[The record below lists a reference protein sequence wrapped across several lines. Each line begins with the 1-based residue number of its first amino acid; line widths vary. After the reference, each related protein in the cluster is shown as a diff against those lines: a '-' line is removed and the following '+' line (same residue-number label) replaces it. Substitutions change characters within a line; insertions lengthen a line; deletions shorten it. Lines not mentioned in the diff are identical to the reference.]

1 MTKKSGN
8 ITGQAFDPSVKTQI
22 ETRQRKLG
30 KLNRSID
37 EIVGYNSSTSFL
49 RLASS
54 INLDKKALTENGNSI
69 EKLPFLT
76 GVTDVHQYLGA
87 GLAKKCVLFG
97 GVVSVEESPSYRFG
111 NINSP
116 GNQIGNTL
124 IPTMPS
130 GIASPDLATGKV
142 PTFNNGAYGWGGL
155 ESGYRPIP
163 AIESAE
169 VSFYNRGA
177 LAKATIKLKANSIEQ
192 LQILDVLY
200 FRVGYTMLLEWGH
213 TAYFDNNGTL
223 TFFKD
228 FATEPFRSFFN
239 NNESIVVDQ
248 NEMIASIQRERAKH
262 SYNYDAMIG
271 KVTNFSWSYNN
282 SGYDIEIKLV
292 GLGDIVESLKINKG
306 SGGINEL
313 KDIVKTSKD
322 KFVTAET
329 AASTSAT
336 TLSTLV
342 TEASKFL
349 NLGADTGYI
358 NYLTG
363 KNLPEFKYDTP
374 TQNAEYLNILQA
386 AVNSFNNDTILQ
398 SIASGE
404 GYQSWSQQSTALA
417 NGSGTYVDTLR
428 KFVGN
433 EPFDPFASTSP
444 DASYDNFLNGQ
455 SKIKSLLN
463 YGSNIEVYGLALNL
477 YITKLKS
484 AIASASSAT
493 SRLAAAT
500 KGVEQARIISANT
513 ILQNYNRCSIT
524 RWMYDSVYKISNISD
539 VETALAA
546 YSVGITKPF
555 IRIPFKQNSDGAG
568 TFAFDQNYIKI
579 GVLFNYIKSELLV
592 YDKTKTNSPYTITR
606 GSTGTV
612 LGVPFINMDI
622 DSSNTYCLSFPGQMS
637 ADPNICVIPFRYFES
652 PDDLKDIK
660 AAAQAGKYPTLNL
673 LANTLTKQECF
684 APNGYL
690 VENNPYLGH
699 PLDIYL
705 NINFITQCLVEN
717 SDRDGRTSLIAFLQ
731 AILTGVNEAIGGV
744 NKMQINYDAETN
756 NLRIIE
762 ENPLQYRTV
771 KKGDEISTFNV
782 YGLTQNPNPI
792 YNTQGTTTNFI
803 DGDLLWGSFINN
815 VNFTV
820 NIPPNMAAMATI
832 SAQASGN
839 IVGEN
844 ATAIA
849 KLNKGL
855 TDRVITQK
863 LDPNMLEGSATAG
876 SETDPNTIFGQN
888 LSTQKTLKNSIYSDK
903 YLLDED
909 LTSGLT
915 DINKDI
921 AAFVV
926 GYEALA
932 DRMPAPFFLP
942 FNLSLDM
949 HGLSG
954 MRNYER
960 FAITENLLPPTYSVR
975 EIKSSSGSILKQ
987 GIIDFLIKGISHSVT
1002 TNKWVTKLESI
1013 TVRSER
1019 SEEQQALTPG
1029 QATTE
1034 VNIDKAPTPSPPAP
1048 TPKGNRGKT
1057 K

>member
-8 ITGQAFDPSVKTQI
+8 ITGQAFDPSVKAQI

-49 RLASS
+49 RLASY
-54 INLDKKALTENGNSI
+54 INLNEDALTENKTGI

-76 GVTDVHQYLGA
+76 GVTDVKQYLGA

-97 GVVSVEESPSYRFG
+97 GVVSVEEKTYTSEG
-111 NINSP
+111 NE
-116 GNQIGNTL
+116 IGNTF

-130 GIASPDLATGKV
+130 GLASPDLATGKV

-163 AIESAE
+163 AIESADI
-169 VSFYNRGA
+169 SFYNRGA

-213 TAYFDNNGTL
+213 TTYFDNNGTL

-248 NEMIASIQRERAKH
+248 NEMISSIQRERANH

-271 KVTNFSWSYNN
+271 KVTNFSWTYNN

-306 SGGINEL
+306 SGGVNEL
-313 KDIVKTSKD
+313 TDIVKTSTD
-322 KFVTAET
+322 KFVIAEQSS
-329 AASTSAT
+329 AAATSNLT
-336 TLSTLV
+336 TLV
-342 TEASKFL
+342 TQAGQFL
-349 NLGADTGYI
+349 NLSNDEGYI

-363 KNLPEFKYDTP
+363 KELPPFELDNPKGNT
-374 TQNAEYLNILQA
+374 EYLNILQEA
-386 AVNSFNNDTILQ
+386 ANSFNGNQTIQFITSNDTF
-398 SIASGE
+398 
-404 GYQSWSQQSTALA
+404 QSTTSQTNALKSVE
-417 NGSGTYVDTLR
+417 NGNASIYESTIAA
-428 KFVGN
+428 FVG
-433 EPFDPFASTSP
+433 ETPFDPFSQGFEQ
-444 DASYDNFLNGQ
+444 YDDFLKGTNIAA
-455 SKIKSLLN
+455 KVKSG
-463 YGSNIEVYGLALNL
+463 YNIEAYGLALNSYL
-477 YITKLKS
+477 TRLKS
-484 AIASASSAT
+484 AIASVSSAAG
-493 SRLAAAT
+493 RLAAAT

-513 ILQNYNRCSIT
+513 ILQNYNRCSLT
-524 RWMYDSVYKISNISD
+524 RWMYDSVYKIPKLDD
-539 VETALAA
+539 VETALSA
-546 YSVGITKPF
+546 YSVGFSKPF

-568 TFAFDQNYIKI
+568 TFAFDQNYIKM

-592 YDKTKTNSPYTITR
+592 YDQTKTNSTYTITR
-606 GSTGTV
+606 GSTGTK

-622 DSSNTYCLSFPGQMS
+622 DDSNTYCLSFPGQMS
-637 ADPNICVIPFRYFES
+637 ADPNVCVIPFRYFDS
-652 PDDLKDIK
+652 PQDLKNIQE
-660 AAAQAGKYPTLNL
+660 AANNKRFPTLNL
-673 LANTLTKQECF
+673 LANTLTRQECF
-684 APNGYL
+684 FPNGYL

-699 PLDIYL
+699 PLNIYL
-705 NINFITQCLVEN
+705 NINFITKCLVEN
-717 SDRDGRTSLIAFLQ
+717 SDKDGRTSLIAFLQ
-731 AILTGVNEAIGGV
+731 AILTEVNEVIGGV

-782 YGLTQNPNPI
+782 YGLIQNPNPT
-792 YNTQGTTTNFI
+792 YSTQGTNTNFV
-803 DGDLLWGSFINN
+803 DGDLLWGSFITN

-863 LDPNMLEGSATAG
+863 LDPNMLEGTAASGSA
-876 SETDPNTIFGQN
+876 TDPNTIFSTN
-888 LSTQKTLKNSIYSDK
+888 LETQKTLKNSIYSDK

-909 LTSGLT
+909 LTTGLT

-926 GYEALA
+926 GYEALS

-960 FAITENLLPPTYSVR
+960 FAITENLLPPTYSVK

-1002 TNKWVTKLESI
+1002 TNKWTTKIESI

-1019 SEEQQALTPG
+1019 SEEQQALT
-1029 QATTE
+1029 TTQTSTG
-1034 VNIDKAPTPSPPAP
+1034 NISIDQSPQPAPPAP